1 VQSSI
6 IEVGMQSMKK
16 KKNVSFEAEDGL
28 IARLRKSAKAA
39 GRTLSGHIRFV
50 LEMSEAKSEVAK

>member
-1 VQSSI
+1 
-6 IEVGMQSMKK
+6 MKK

-39 GRTLSGHIRFV
+39 GRTLSGHIRYV
-50 LEMSEAKSEVAK
+50 LEKSEVAK

>member
-1 VQSSI
+1 MRAKLDHRS
-6 IEVGMQSMKK
+6 GMQPMKK

-39 GRTLSGHIRFV
+39 GRTLSGHIRYV
-50 LEMSEAKSEVAK
+50 LEKSEVAK